1 MNFDDNITFTGSLTD
16 DDIIT
21 SVTKDNGEQ
30 EDEETEEIENVTA
43 RETKIIVRKL
53 QTFFEAQDSTPQ
65 NTVDSLASVEK
76 NIDGCIVNLRKQTKI
91 TQYFTKM

>member
-1 MNFDDNITFTGSLTD
+1 MNFNDNITFTGSLTD

-21 SVTKDNGEQ
+21 SITKDNVEQ
-30 EDEETEEIENVTA
+30 EDEEIENVVTA
-43 RETKIIVRKL
+43 REAKIIVRKL

-65 NTVDSLASVEK
+65 NTFDSLASVEK

-91 TQYFTKM
+91 TLYFTKM